1 MILEID
7 TSVLDRI
14 PNINL
19 NQLIFLTLVLNDN
32 QTINQDIHKL
42 LSLVREEEIQELKSA
57 DLISID
63 VDPKGNQVIHK
74 TQRLIEL
81 LKEDKSMFDEF
92 YELYPIYVMRPDG
105 TKGFLRSN
113 INKCRKE
120 YNRIIGRSKA
130 MHEHVMR
137 CLNFEL
143 NSKMT
148 TGKIGYMKTMW
159 KWLVQREWEAIEDQM
174 NEESY
179 STNSYGT
186 NII

>member
-63 VDPKGNQVIHK
+63 IDPKGNQVIHK

-81 LKEDKSMFDEF
+81 LKEDKSMLF
-92 YELYPIYVMRPDG
+92 
-105 TKGFLRSN
+105 
-113 INKCRKE
+113 
-120 YNRIIGRSKA
+120 
-130 MHEHVMR
+130 
-137 CLNFEL
+137 
-143 NSKMT
+143 
-148 TGKIGYMKTMW
+148 
-159 KWLVQREWEAIEDQM
+159 
-174 NEESY
+174 
-179 STNSYGT
+179 
-186 NII
+186 